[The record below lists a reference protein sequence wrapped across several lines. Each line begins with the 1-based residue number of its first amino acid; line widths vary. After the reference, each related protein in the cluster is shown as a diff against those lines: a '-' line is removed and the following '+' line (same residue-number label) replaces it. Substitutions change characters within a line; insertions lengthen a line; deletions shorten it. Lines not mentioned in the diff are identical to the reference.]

1 MNKSSTL
8 TLIAILSGGALL
20 AGAGNSLA
28 QQPAPGYGPGYGA
41 GAQGAPCPRGG
52 GMGPGRWN
60 GSGDAVASHLDR
72 MAARLNLTEEQ
83 KAKLEPILRQRDE
96 MRRAQRQQ
104 MRNEVAA
111 ILTPEQLAQ
120 FERMGPGRSGRM
132 GRGMGPGLGQGM
144 TPTTTSPAS
153 VPAPAPVVQ
162 P

>member
-1 MNKSSTL
+1 MNKSTTL

-20 AGAGNSLA
+20 AGAGSALA

-60 GSGDAVASHLDR
+60 GSGDAVVSHLDR

-104 MRNEVAA
+104 MRNEVTA

-132 GRGMGPGLGQGM
+132 GRGMGPGVGQGM